1 MSSSETIGSYLA
13 RLAAGRPTPGG
24 GATGALQAAQG
35 AALLGMAARF
45 TTGEGYEDRAE
56 RMDRVA
62 RRADEIVTAALE
74 VSDDDQAA
82 FGAVADA
89 YALPAEDDDQQA
101 ERSEAIQR
109 ALRGA
114 VVPPRELARLA
125 AEVIDLCSDVVDA
138 VNPNV
143 LSDVAAA
150 AESARAAASTALV
163 TLEINLRSV
172 EDEEVREELRSDIRR
187 ADDAA
192 ETAADVTRRVR
203 DQLAE

>member
-56 RMDRVA
+56 RMERIA
-62 RRADEIVTAALE
+62 ARADEIVQAALQ

-89 YALPAEDDDQQA
+89 YALPAGSDEEQA

-114 VVPPRELARLA
+114 VVPPRELARIA
-125 AEVIDLCSDVVDA
+125 AEVIGLCSDVVDA

-150 AESARAAASTALV
+150 AEAARAAAATALV

-172 EDEEVREELRSDIRR
+172 EDEDVREGLRSDIH
-187 ADDAA
+187 DA
-192 ETAADVTRRVR
+192 ETAVETAAGVTRRVR
-203 DQLAE
+203 DALGG